1 MFVKRKFF
9 FSYSGSYGYKLIYVD
24 EQYSRTSGKLISD
37 ITSESEYVEHYPKQ
51 IFINLLSWLK
61 KIIAILKIL
70 LYVAFVKNSKKYKE
84 KQYKERYHVTAKYQ
98 SPIHMLSWLI
108 CNDDSRLIFE
118 ELK

>member
-37 ITSESEYVEHYPKQ
+37 ITSESEYVEHYPRQ

-84 KQYKERYHVTAKYQ
+84 KQYKERYQ
-98 SPIHMLSWLI
+98 SKRSLSCYCKISRPYTYVILI
-108 CNDDSRLIFE
+108 NL
-118 ELK
+118 